1 MRTMCIFVSLL
12 PLEVQSNLSISEAM
26 FGIPTPPIRLRLR
39 RFRTYNMKNKD
50 VQACHL
56 LLSVNFRPP
65 PNPILIRSTNRKN
78 YFLITYQTGDCRHG
92 DNDTDHYYRCY
103 PQASPVSWTVQVDMI
118 VVMSCRLISVV
129 YHGFIHG

>member
-65 PNPILIRSTNRKN
+65 PNPILIRFTNGKIT
-78 YFLITYQTGDCRHG
+78 FLLLTRQATAATAIMTPIITIAAIHKLAQSPGLCR
-92 DNDTDHYYRCY
+92 
-103 PQASPVSWTVQVDMI
+103 WT
-118 VVMSCRLISVV
+118 
-129 YHGFIHG
+129 